1 MSICICC
8 DIQIYCFLC
17 TLRVSVFRV
26 WELLSSDLCLRL
38 NWCWGQF
45 MLKSW
50 LCYSVG
56 CMPLTPR
63 GWCLIVTIRWMLLSS
78 DFGVDRLVMS
88 MCRVIS
94 WIVGKGCLL
103 SPAWWLRGSS
113 VCLQCGRPGF
123 DPWVRKIPW
132 RRKWQPTPV
141 FLPGES
147 RDSPPPGWRS
157 LVGYSPWGR
166 KELDMTER
174 LN

>member
-1 MSICICC
+1 
-8 DIQIYCFLC
+8 
-17 TLRVSVFRV
+17 
-26 WELLSSDLCLRL
+26 
-38 NWCWGQF
+38 
-45 MLKSW
+45 
-50 LCYSVG
+50 
-56 CMPLTPR
+56 
-63 GWCLIVTIRWMLLSS
+63 MLLSS

-132 RRKWQPTPV
+132 RREWLPTPV

-147 RDSPPPGWRS
+147 HGWRS
-157 LVGYSPWGR
+157 LVGCRLWGRTESDTTEATSQQQQTYLRASPVAQMVKSLPATWETGVPSLGREDPLEKEMATPIPVLLPGKSRGQRCLVGYSPWGR
-166 KELDMTER
+166 KESTR
-174 LN
+174 LSN